1 MIDYLGELK
10 NILEQTSNWRFNIK
24 TMHASIHSGPYYF
37 SQSTKLIRLILHLV

>member
-24 TMHASIHSGPYYF
+24 TMDASIHSGLYYF
-37 SQSTKLIRLILHLV
+37 FAINKLILLILHLV